1 MISMFKVYDTS
12 DKDVINEQNW
22 FINSNGN
29 LLFET
34 NGMSSFCV
42 LLRNQRVIPIF

>member
-1 MISMFKVYDTS
+1 MFKVYDTS

-22 FINSNGN
+22 FTNSNGN

-34 NGMSSFCV
+34 NGRSSFLCLV
-42 LLRNQRVIPIF
+42 ENKRIIPIF